1 MDGKDRKNSKTEMIR
16 WGNSSIFLLF
26 VSWENN

>member
-1 MDGKDRKNSKTEMIR
+1 MERIENTKTEMIR
-16 WGNSSIFLLF
+16 WGNSSIFLVF